1 MKDVA
6 LIQPSHKRSR
16 KRKCSGDPAHIR
28 LDLGRPT
35 SAAQLQQWVSESFSR
50 GGGMARLGGCRPPR
64 DSQCLFVF
72 GGFTLGCIDV
82 QMQHIQ
88 NFGFA
93 DVCFKERQKD
103 KFWHPLLL
111 LSVLVLSIS
120 IESVKSI
127 LSWWWWDNTARVFSR
142 MISILL

>member
-1 MKDVA
+1 MYLLLFGIGVDPRQHEVLPQPGVQDVV
-6 LIQPSHKRSR
+6 LIQPSHRR

-64 DSQCLFVF
+64 DSQCLFAF
-72 GGFTLGCIDV
+72 GGFTFEPHGGR
-82 QMQHIQ
+82 IQ

-93 DVCFKERQKD
+93 DVS
-103 KFWHPLLL
+103 PVVLL
-111 LSVLVLSIS
+111 
-120 IESVKSI
+120 
-127 LSWWWWDNTARVFSR
+127 
-142 MISILL
+142 